1 MFARA
6 GFAALVL
13 LSTACTAEGPAGT
26 GSEPASEK
34 LPVGKVQPDADPARS
49 DDGPLRIDGSG
60 TACID
65 SSLNRIRDFVYGDDL
80 YETSAPIEIESL
92 ELVNGQDIR
101 IVDSWVLPSRDVPLS
116 GSWSGWPLPRRD
128 IDGDRLAWDE
138 RVPTVGAEMDPGRR
152 YNLLVRMRRAPGDG
166 VQGFDAV
173 RLRYRTSDAS
183 HVLRTRTT
191 VRFRKDCR

>member
-6 GFAALVL
+6 GLAALVL
-13 LSTACTAEGPAGT
+13 LSTACTAEGPEET
-26 GSEPASEK
+26 GSEPTAGQV
-34 LPVGKVQPDADPARS
+34 PAGKAQPDADPARS

-65 SSLNRIRDFVYGDDL
+65 SSLNTVRDFVYGDDL

-92 ELVNGQDIR
+92 ELVDGQDIR
-101 IVDSWVLPSRDVPLS
+101 IIDSWVLPSRGVPLS

-128 IDGDRLAWDE
+128 VGDDGLAWDE
-138 RVPTVGAEMDPGRR
+138 RVPTVGAELDPGRR

-166 VQGFDAV
+166 VQGFDAL